1 MKRLMKKHNPDAFM
15 AMAAE
20 YESGGA
26 VFQSDT
32 KALEMYIRAAELGN
46 AEAFEE
52 IAEHYGKGKVVEQDE
67 SKALVWYEIAAKKGS
82 IEALSSFH
90 GNYLNIDESVRH
102 CIVAASAGDKESMD
116 DLMDAYKDEL
126 LSKQDLTQALRAF
139 QTSSDEMN
147 SDDRDIA
154 RMLEEAYT
162 NGEEPSAEL
171 LDRLGHGFS
180 KRSCKDQGDDD

>member
-1 MKRLMKKHNPDAFM
+1 M
-15 AMAAE
+15 
-20 YESGGA
+20 
-26 VFQSDT
+26 
-32 KALEMYIRAAELGN
+32 LEAHKY
-46 AEAFEE
+46 
-52 IAEHYGKGKVVEQDE
+52 
-67 SKALVWYEIAAKKGS
+67 
-82 IEALSSFH
+82 LSSFH

-102 CIVAASAGDKESMD
+102 CIVAARAGDKESMD

-126 LSKQDLTQALRAF
+126 LSKGDLTQALRAF

-171 LDRLGHGFS
+171 LDRLGHGFC
-180 KRSCKDQGDDD
+180 KRSCKD